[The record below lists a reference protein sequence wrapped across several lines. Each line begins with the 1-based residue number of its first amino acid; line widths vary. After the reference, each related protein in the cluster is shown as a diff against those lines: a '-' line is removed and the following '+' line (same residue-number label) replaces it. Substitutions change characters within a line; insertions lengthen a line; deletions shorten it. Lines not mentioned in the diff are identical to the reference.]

1 VIIYECNVC
10 VSKVKMLRLRYINK
24 IYKIMENIIPLFGML
39 IGVIIPVSVFYWQYK
54 EGKEKNKTII
64 EISKNIDDSSK
75 LEELLSIFD
84 ERKEEPIDYRRNGVI
99 TIFVGIGL
107 YLLGY
112 YAIGSILKG
121 VGALVGF
128 IGVGTMIA
136 GYLYPN
142 TGKELTDAVEK
153 YEKE

>member
-1 VIIYECNVC
+1 
-10 VSKVKMLRLRYINK
+10 MLRLRYINK
-24 IYKIMENIIPLFGML
+24 IYKLMENIIPLFGML

-54 EGKEKNKTII
+54 EGKDKNKTII
-64 EISKNIDDSSK
+64 EISKHLDDSSK

-84 ERKEEPIDYRRNGVI
+84 ERKKQPIDYRRNGII

-112 YAIGSILKG
+112 YAIGNILKG
-121 VGALVGF
+121 VGALVGL
-128 IGVGTMIA
+128 IGIGTMIA

>member
-1 VIIYECNVC
+1 MDQNIIIPITG
-10 VSKVKMLRLRYINK
+10 MLTGI
-24 IYKIMENIIPLFGML
+24 IIPLAVLFWL
-39 IGVIIPVSVFYWQYK
+39 YK
-54 EGKEKNKTII
+54 ESKDKNKTII
-64 EISKNIDDSSK
+64 EISKHLDDNSK
-75 LEELLSIFD
+75 LDELLSIFD
-84 ERKEEPIDYRRNGVI
+84 ERKKEPIDYRRNGVI

-112 YAIGSILKG
+112 YAIGNILKG
-121 VGALVGF
+121 VGALVGL
-128 IGVGTMIA
+128 IGIGTMIA